1 MNYPITIAASL
12 TLLAFA
18 AHVTGGL
25 RQTLSIAPSKFAGSH
40 IERRELD
47 ILDRNWVQV
56 MCAFQLISVDLLVL
70 AGVLYLLAF
79 TDTLSPKQPIALA
92 LAAIYFLW
100 GCSWV
105 LQLFEACTKR
115 IPVPGPLGI
124 LVSMRRPH
132 FLGRPVHVKLIQRR
146 RGTFTVQGVA
156 CLGCTPY
163 LHMAD

>member
-25 RQTLSIAPSKFAGSH
+25 RQTLSIAPPKFAGSH

-100 GCSWV
+100 GCVWL
-105 LQLFEACTKR
+105 LQLFALKR
-115 IPVPGPLGI
+115 APKDYLYLCHWAFWFLCSGLIFWGAQ
-124 LVSMRRPH
+124 SM
-132 FLGRPVHVKLIQRR
+132 
-146 RGTFTVQGVA
+146 
-156 CLGCTPY
+156 
-163 LHMAD
+163 